1 MEVECEWCGELF
13 TKTHNRQIYCCEEC
27 ATNAKREQDRHHWLR
42 WFYRNRERL
51 YLTQLG
57 TRTLGPHPN
66 PDEEKEKEIIEK
78 ELQRLG
84 LKS

>member
-13 TKTHNRQIYCCEEC
+13 TKTHNRQIYCSEEC
-27 ATNAKREQDRHHWLR
+27 AKEAALIKDRKTKLA

-51 YLTQLG
+51 YATQLG
-57 TRTLGPHPN
+57 TRTLGPHRN
-66 PDEEKEKEIIEK
+66 EDEEREYEIIQN
-78 ELQRLG
+78 ELKRLG